1 MAIMCTHIWIILGQQ
16 NHVVVK
22 NVLADA
28 LVQNQ
33 AYHQEIILLQSALDL
48 LSRCQENSFESYVIR
63 TKPLMSPQPQ
73 LDVGS
78 YLRLPHFL

>member
-1 MAIMCTHIWIILGQQ
+1 MPPVPWQTHIWIILGQQ

-28 LVQNQ
+28 LVQYQ

-48 LSRCQENSFESYVIR
+48 LSRCQENSLSR
-63 TKPLMSPQPQ
+63 M
-73 LDVGS
+73 
-78 YLRLPHFL
+78 